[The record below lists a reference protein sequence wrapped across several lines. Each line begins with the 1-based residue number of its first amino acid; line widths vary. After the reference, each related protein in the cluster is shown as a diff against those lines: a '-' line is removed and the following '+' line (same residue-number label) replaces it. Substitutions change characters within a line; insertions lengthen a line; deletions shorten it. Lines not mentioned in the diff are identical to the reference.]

1 MGGKGYYIRLV
12 LKDNL
17 YYFQLWYRGKQEMGN
32 SIGYQTSDEC
42 KKGLIRFKK
51 ILANNEM
58 TEDNEFFKIVKL
70 DYRKYVNRFF
80 DKNRNELYVSRII
93 NTRHNCIKSMLSTYR
108 NLPYAD
114 IKL

>member
-42 KKGLIRFKK
+42 K
-51 ILANNEM
+51 
-58 TEDNEFFKIVKL
+58 
-70 DYRKYVNRFF
+70 
-80 DKNRNELYVSRII
+80 
-93 NTRHNCIKSMLSTYR
+93 
-108 NLPYAD
+108 
-114 IKL
+114 